1 MLEVLQI
8 SENGLRANQAW
19 INSISHNV
27 ANIQTAGFKKSI
39 VNFGELVNTSS
50 KPIGGAEKTQFEG
63 MGVAVNS
70 QIIDSRQGDMK
81 ATNRSLDLAIEGSG
95 FFEVELD
102 DGTLGYTRTGRLSVN
117 EDGRLVT
124 QDGHP
129 LSSEILIP
137 LDSENIKVKTN
148 GMVQADVGADQTIE
162 VGQIQLMNFVN
173 PEQLKAIGNELYVSS
188 SQSGEPEQL
197 VDEKS
202 HRILQ
207 GFIEMSNVD
216 LIDEMTDLLLA
227 QRSYQLNARL
237 IQTAD
242 QILETINNLR
252 R

>member
-39 VNFGELVNTSS
+39 VNFGELVNNSS
-50 KPIGGAEKTQFEG
+50 QSIGGAEKTQFEG
-63 MGVAVNS
+63 MGVTVNS

-137 LDSENIKVKTN
+137 LDSKNIKIKTN
-148 GMVQADVGADQTIE
+148 GMVQADIGADQTVE